1 MTKMIVTPA
10 GDYVHP
16 MDYVRRRRWT
26 APATPH
32 QR

>member
-10 GDYVHP
+10 GEYVHP
-16 MDYVRRRRWT
+16 MDHVRRRRWT